1 MSIHVVQL
9 QTRLNSKLQVMEI
22 AHKRVCQALE
32 AQAKPQTSSMQ
43 DSLASAGAD
52 SKESSGRAAA
62 DSKQSS
68 RSAEEFSTD
77 ATTTKR
83 FCASLFN
90 LIQVKHHNLSR
101 NLILVCFV
109 M

>member
-52 SKESSGRAAA
+52 SK
-62 DSKQSS
+62 QSS

-90 LIQVKHHNLSR
+90 LIQAKHHNLSR